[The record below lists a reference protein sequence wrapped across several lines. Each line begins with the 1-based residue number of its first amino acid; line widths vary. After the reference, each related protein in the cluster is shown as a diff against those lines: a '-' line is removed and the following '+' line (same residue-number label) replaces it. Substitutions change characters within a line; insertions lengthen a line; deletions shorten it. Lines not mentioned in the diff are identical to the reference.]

1 MCKQKRICINIQK
14 GKLRVSEFLKELR
27 SRLLNDVLKKS
38 YVIIPIAVSLL
49 IVRITF
55 YKGSQDVK
63 KPLPQEER
71 DTLLEQ
77 SVYTLDS
84 IQQELKLLRLDM
96 QRRDSL
102 YLTTITAL
110 KDSLHKQTE
119 QQTNSITNE
128 LELLRLDMQKRD
140 SLYLTTLTALKDSL
154 HKQTQNKPSKNNSK

>member
-1 MCKQKRICINIQK
+1 MCKRNRKHSQEGKGTTSPSTGEKKDVCKRIINSLYIIIP
-14 GKLRVSEFLKELR
+14 
-27 SRLLNDVLKKS
+27 RLLS
-38 YVIIPIAVSLL
+38 AGIIG
-49 IVRITF
+49 ITL
-55 YKGSQDVK
+55 YKRSQDVK

-154 HKQTQNKPSKNNSK
+154 HKQTQNKHNKNNSK